1 MRFILSVFQQALREY
16 LMSADRDT
24 YQYQIGGSL
33 PADAPTYVVRQ
44 ADLDLYD
51 ALLAG
56 EYCYILNSR
65 QMGKSSLRIQ
75 TMYKLQ
81 AQGIACTE
89 IELSGIGSQEITAQQ
104 WYGGIIQELISGFD
118 LQVNRRNWLRDR
130 EDLSPVQRLGQFIET
145 VLLAQ
150 VHQKLVIF
158 IDEIDSVLSLSF
170 PTDEFFALIRNCY
183 DKRAVKPDYRRLTFV
198 LLGVTTPSDLI
209 QEKNS
214 TPFNIGRAIELKGF
228 QIHESGVLVKGFA
241 GKIKNPEALLRE
253 ILNWT
258 GGQPFLTQKL
268 CWLAVH
274 SGEDGIDNE
283 RTWIEELVRSRI
295 VENWESQDEPEHLRT
310 IRDRLLRNARCPKN
324 LLLLYQ
330 QILHQEKIAATN
342 CNEHLELRLSGLVIK
357 NKGNLVTYNR
367 LYKTIFNSAWVTAQL
382 DGLPCSSAQE
392 ADLFIPSNEGTK
404 TLTLLLNL
412 GENKVLAA
420 IAFTDVES
428 FTKKMAA
435 DERHTL
441 NLIERDFQ
449 IMRQICQQFEG
460 QIVKSLGDGLLMY
473 FASAEKAISCSI
485 EIQKTLALAAATL
498 PKSDILLHRIG
509 IHLGEVFFSG
519 NDVMGNGVNMAARL
533 QSEAEPGGI
542 CLSENAYKAI
552 KSDLQ
557 KNATPGGM
565 RQLKG
570 IEQPVAVYQI
580 MPFYSVTEVR
590 VELQVNPLK
599 RWGKVWLKMVLASAI
614 ASGVTVGVRSLGWL
628 QYWELQTFDLL
639 MQLRPNEAAD
649 KRILLVTIT
658 EEDVQSQPAQERGG
672 SSLSDRSLAQLL
684 EKLEQY
690 EPRVIGLDIYRDRPV
705 GDGYK
710 ALAAWMRKS
719 DRFFTICHYGNAG
732 VNPPPEIPPVR
743 QGFNNVLPDADEVL
757 RRHPIAVSSALPC
770 QNKYSFSWQ
779 IATRYLADDKIRA
792 KITPDNYLQLGS
804 IVFKPLENDAGG
816 YHKLDGR
823 GHQILLNYRANRQIA
838 PTITLAEVL
847 SNRFDPNLVKNR
859 IVLIGT
865 TAPSFND
872 IHWRT
877 PYSNVQGSIKTMTGV
892 EIQAHMVSQI
902 LSAVLAQ
909 RALIWWLSKPLEA
922 FWILGW
928 SLIGAILAKGTHS
941 LRGFAIRGGVAIA
954 ILFGSCWIILSLQ
967 GGWIPI
973 VPPALALA
981 ISGGVIFFIRKRL

>member
-1 MRFILSVFQQALREY
+1 MKVE
-16 LMSADRDT
+16 RDIT
-24 YQYQIGGSL
+24 YHYQIGGSL

-44 ADLDLYD
+44 ADLDLYE

-56 EYCYILNSR
+56 EYCYVLNSR

-75 TMYKLQ
+75 TMSKLQ
-81 AQGIACTE
+81 AQGIACAE
-89 IELSGIGSQEITAQQ
+89 IELSGIGSQQITAQQ
-104 WYGGIIQELISGFD
+104 WYGGIIQELISGFN
-118 LQVNRRNWLRDR
+118 LEVNRRNWLREH

-150 VHQKLVIF
+150 VRQNLVIF

-183 DKRAVKPDYRRLTFV
+183 DKRAIKPDYRRLTFV
-198 LLGVTTPSDLI
+198 LLGVATPSDLI
-209 QEKNS
+209 KDKNS

-228 QIHESGVLVKGFA
+228 QLHESAVLVKGFE
-241 GKIKNPEALLRE
+241 GKISNPEAVLRE

-268 CWLAVH
+268 CWLAVN
-274 SGEDGIDNE
+274 SCADGSDDE
-283 RTWIEELVRSRI
+283 RTWIEQLVRKRI
-295 VENWESQDEPEHLRT
+295 AENWESQDEPEHLRT
-310 IRDRLLRNARCPKN
+310 IRDRILRNARCSKN

-330 QILHQEKIAATN
+330 HILQQEKITVTN
-342 CNEHLELRLSGLVIK
+342 CHEHLELRLSGLVIK
-357 NKGNLVTYNR
+357 NKGDLVAYNR

-382 DGLPCSSAQE
+382 DALPCSYAQE
-392 ADLFIPSNEGTK
+392 ADLLIPTNEGTK
-404 TLTLLLNL
+404 TLTLLVNL

-420 IAFTDVES
+420 IAFTNVEY
-428 FTKKMAA
+428 FTKKMAV
-435 DERHTL
+435 DERNTL
-441 NLIERDFQ
+441 RLIERDFQ

-485 EIQKTLALAAATL
+485 EIQKTLALAAANL

-533 QSEAEPGGI
+533 QSEAAPGGI
-542 CLSENAYKAI
+542 CISENAYKAV
-552 KSDLQ
+552 KSELQ

-570 IEQPVAVYQI
+570 ILEPVPVYQI
-580 MPFYSVTEVR
+580 TPLYSVTER
-590 VELQVNPLK
+590 GVELQINPLK
-599 RWGKVWLKMVLASAI
+599 RWGRVWLKVVFASAI
-614 ASGVTVGVRSLGWL
+614 ASGVTMGVRSLGWL
-628 QYWELQTFDLL
+628 QSWELQTFDLL
-639 MQLRPNEAAD
+639 MQLRPNEGAD
-649 KRILLVTIT
+649 RRILLVTIT

-672 SSLSDRSLAQLL
+672 SSLSDRSLAQLIA
-684 EKLEQY
+684 KLEPY
-690 EPRVIGLDIYRDRPV
+690 KPRVIGLDIYRDRPV

-719 DRFFTICHYGNAG
+719 DRFFTICHYGNPG
-732 VNPPPEIPPVR
+732 VNPPPEIPPIR
-743 QGFNNVLPDADEVL
+743 QGFNNVLSDSDEVL
-757 RRHPIAVSSALPC
+757 RRHPLAVSSALPC
-770 QNKYSFSWQ
+770 QSKYSFSWQ
-779 IATRYLADDKIRA
+779 LATHYLANEGIRIKINR
-792 KITPDNYLQLGS
+792 DNYLQLGS
-804 IVFKPLENDAGG
+804 IVFKPLEKDTGG
-816 YHKLDGR
+816 YHNLDAR
-823 GHQILLNYRANRQIA
+823 GHQIMLNYRATRQIA
-838 PTITLAEVL
+838 PTLTLAEVL
-847 SNRFDPNLVKNR
+847 SNRFNPDLVKNR

-877 PYSNVQGSIKTMTGV
+877 PYSNIQGSIQSMTGV

-902 LSAVLAQ
+902 LSAVLDK
-909 RALIWWLSKPLEA
+909 RALIWGLSKPVEA

-928 SLIGAILAKGTHS
+928 SLIGAILAKGTNS
-941 LRGFAIRGGVAIA
+941 LRGFASRGGVAIA

-973 VPPALALA
+973 VPAALALA
-981 ISGGVIFFIRKRL
+981 ISGGVIFLVRKRV